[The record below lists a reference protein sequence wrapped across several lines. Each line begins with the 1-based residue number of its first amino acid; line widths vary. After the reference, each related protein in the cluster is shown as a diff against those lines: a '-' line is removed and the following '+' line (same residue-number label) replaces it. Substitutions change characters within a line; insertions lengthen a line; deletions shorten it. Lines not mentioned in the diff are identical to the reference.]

1 MNKSQL
7 VKILVPI
14 YRSDLN
20 KFERISL
27 ERNDK
32 ILQAYPRVFIKPASL
47 DISKLQKEF
56 PDFTVE
62 NFDNECFTCLQHYNQ
77 LMMSPEFYQRFC
89 DTEYI
94 LICQLDAYIFKDELT
109 KWCEKGYD
117 YIGAPWIIPLKYH
130 LPFIRQYRNWIR
142 KPGIQKRDNKV
153 GNGGLSLR
161 KTSSHLKATTE
172 LQDIIRHYT
181 TQTIGHLYN
190 EDVFFAVEVN
200 KHGMNFSYPTC
211 KEALKFSFDK
221 YPKLC
226 YDRNKHQLPFGCHAW
241 FKEKALKFWSQFIEF
256 PTGSSL

>member
-62 NFDNECFTCLQHYNQ
+62 NFDNECFTSLQHYNQ

-117 YIGAPWIIPLKYH
+117 YIGAPWIIPL
-130 LPFIRQYRNWIR
+130 NTTC
-142 KPGIQKRDNKV
+142 
-153 GNGGLSLR
+153 LSYANTVIGSANLVS
-161 KTSSHLKATTE
+161 KNATT
-172 LQDIIRHYT
+172 RSAT
-181 TQTIGHLYN
+181 
-190 EDVFFAVEVN
+190 EDYRYVKQA
-200 KHGMNFSYPTC
+200 
-211 KEALKFSFDK
+211 A
-221 YPKLC
+221 
-226 YDRNKHQLPFGCHAW
+226 
-241 FKEKALKFWSQFIEF
+241 I
-256 PTGSSL
+256 